1 MDKELINK
9 IQILKEIKPRNEW
22 VFSAKQRIFEE
33 PAPVIHV
40 SSRISWGFFLK
51 PAFALPVALLL
62 ACSTF
67 LYISN
72 VNDIKTAQLE
82 YDMKVAQIS
91 ALSPVL
97 ESLQA
102 NISLAKE
109 NMDKASAGDL
119 RTALKIKDNAENVSK
134 SGTEVISEA
143 KRIVAQATSSDE
155 SGDRILASVID
166 AERALEDYQESYQ
179 MFVKR
184 MIEDA
189 EHYYLGA
196 EEQIKLE
203 NAKQYYEKGEYNQ
216 ALMEIYRISYPF

>member
-9 IQILKEIKPRNEW
+9 IQILKEIKPRSEW
-22 VFSAKQRIFEE
+22 VFSAKQRIFED

-40 SSRISWGFFLK
+40 GSKISWGFFLK
-51 PAFALPVALLL
+51 PAFALPAVLLL

-82 YDMKVAQIS
+82 YDMKASQIE
-91 ALSPVL
+91 ALTPVL

-102 NISLAKE
+102 NISLARD
-109 NMDKASAGDL
+109 NMDKANAGDL
-119 RTALKIKDNAENVSK
+119 RTALKIKDNAKNVSK
-134 SGTEVISEA
+134 SGNDVILEV
-143 KRIVAQATSSDE
+143 KRIIAQATSSDE
-155 SGDRILASVID
+155 SGDRILASVVS
-166 AERALEDYQESYQ
+166 AEKALEDYQESYQ

-189 EHYYLGA
+189 EHYYLGE
-196 EEQIKLE
+196 EEQKNLE
-203 NAKQYYEKGEYNQ
+203 NAKQYYEEGEYDN

>member
-9 IQILKEIKPRNEW
+9 IQILKEIKPGKEW

-40 SSRISWGFFLK
+40 KPRISWGFFLK

-62 ACSTF
+62 ICSTF

-72 VNDIKTAQLE
+72 LNDIKTAQLE
-82 YDMKVAQIS
+82 YDIKVAQIS
-91 ALSPVL
+91 ILTPAL

-102 NISLAKE
+102 DISLAKE
-109 NMDKASAGDL
+109 NINKANVGDL
-119 RTALKIKDNAENVSK
+119 KTALKIKDNAENVSK
-134 SGTEVISEA
+134 SGTDVISEA
-143 KRIVAQATSSDE
+143 KRIIAQATSSDKSE
-155 SGDRILASVID
+155 DRILASVID
-166 AERALEDYQESYQ
+166 AEKALEDYQESYQ

-184 MIEDA
+184 MIEDT
-189 EHYYLGA
+189 EHYYLGE

-203 NAKQYYEKGEYNQ
+203 NAKQYYKEGEYNQ
-216 ALMEIYRISYPF
+216 ALIEIYRISYPF